1 MSPNANTGLI
11 CHSRKQ
17 VFKTVLLSMQENY
30 KIRIKECLI
39 SGAVGAILIVLI
51 GIIIYV
57 KVSPINVA
65 PIYMLN
71 TSCVA
76 DSVQSQQLDS
86 LRCEHIEV
94 LRDLENK
101 GLLLSPVE
109 YTSHLSSFYN
119 GLIAFLIGIFVIFTI
134 GGIVAVRFISRREI
148 EEVKQEIKNETRGH
162 ILSQLASMMNDSKSF
177 QETTLNALTGRFED
191 KIIRQ
196 EQFEAVESSI
206 EELKILTA
214 NLRENIDSLY
224 ENFSDIE
231 DSRAAQENITD

>member
-1 MSPNANTGLI
+1 
-11 CHSRKQ
+11 
-17 VFKTVLLSMQENY
+17 MQEKN
-30 KIRIKECLI
+30 KIRIKECLV
-39 SGAVGAILIVLI
+39 SGAVGATLILLI
-51 GIIIYV
+51 GVIIYV
-57 KVSPINVA
+57 MVSPINVA

-71 TSCVA
+71 TSCVT

-86 LRCEHIEV
+86 LRCEHLEV

-148 EEVKQEIKNETRGH
+148 EEAEQEIRNETRGH
-162 ILSQLASMMNDSKSF
+162 ILSQLSSMMNDSKSF

-191 KIIRQ
+191 RIIRQ
-196 EQFEAVESSI
+196 EQIDAVEASI
-206 EELKILTA
+206 EELKKITSDLK
-214 NLRENIDSLY
+214 ENIDFLY

-231 DSRAAQENITD
+231 DSRAA

>member
-1 MSPNANTGLI
+1 
-11 CHSRKQ
+11 
-17 VFKTVLLSMQENY
+17 MQERN
-30 KIRIKECLI
+30 KIRIKECLV
-39 SGAVGAILIVLI
+39 SGSVGATLILLI
-51 GIIIYV
+51 GVIIYV
-57 KVSPINVA
+57 RLSPINVA
-65 PIYMLN
+65 PVYMLN
-71 TSCVA
+71 TSCVT

-86 LRCEHIEV
+86 LRCEHLEV

-148 EEVKQEIKNETRGH
+148 EEAEQEIRNETRGH
-162 ILSQLASMMNDSKSF
+162 ILSQLSSMMNDSKSF

-191 KIIRQ
+191 RIIRQ
-196 EQFEAVESSI
+196 EQIDAVEASI
-206 EELKILTA
+206 EELKKITSDLK
-214 NLRENIDSLY
+214 ENIDFLY

-231 DSRAAQENITD
+231 DSRAAQENISE

>member
-1 MSPNANTGLI
+1 
-11 CHSRKQ
+11 
-17 VFKTVLLSMQENY
+17 MQEKN
-30 KIRIKECLI
+30 KIRIKECLV
-39 SGAVGAILIVLI
+39 SGAVGATLILLI
-51 GIIIYV
+51 GVIIYV
-57 KVSPINVA
+57 MVSPINVA

-71 TSCVA
+71 TSCVT
-76 DSVQSQQLDS
+76 DSVQSQHLDS
-86 LRCEHIEV
+86 LRCEHLEV

-148 EEVKQEIKNETRGH
+148 EEAEQEIRNETRGH
-162 ILSQLASMMNDSKSF
+162 ILSQLSSMMNDSKSF

-191 KIIRQ
+191 RIIRQ
-196 EQFEAVESSI
+196 EQIDAVEASI
-206 EELKILTA
+206 EELKKITSDLK
-214 NLRENIDSLY
+214 ENIDFLY

-231 DSRAAQENITD
+231 DSRAAQENISE

>member
-1 MSPNANTGLI
+1 
-11 CHSRKQ
+11 
-17 VFKTVLLSMQENY
+17 MQEKN
-30 KIRIKECLI
+30 KIRIKECLV
-39 SGAVGAILIVLI
+39 SGAVGATLILLI
-51 GIIIYV
+51 GVIIYV
-57 KVSPINVA
+57 MVSSINVA

-71 TSCVA
+71 TSCVT
-76 DSVQSQQLDS
+76 DSVQSQHLDS
-86 LRCEHIEV
+86 LRCEHLEV

-148 EEVKQEIKNETRGH
+148 EEAEQEIRNETRGH
-162 ILSQLASMMNDSKSF
+162 ILSQLSSMMNDSKSF

-191 KIIRQ
+191 RIIRQ
-196 EQFEAVESSI
+196 EQIDAVEASI
-206 EELKILTA
+206 EELKKITSDLK
-214 NLRENIDSLY
+214 ENIDFLY

-231 DSRAAQENITD
+231 DSRAAQENISE

>member
-1 MSPNANTGLI
+1 M
-11 CHSRKQ
+11 
-17 VFKTVLLSMQENY
+17 
-30 KIRIKECLI
+30 
-39 SGAVGAILIVLI
+39 
-51 GIIIYV
+51 
-57 KVSPINVA
+57 VSPINMA

-71 TSCVA
+71 TSCVT

-86 LRCEHIEV
+86 LRCEHLEV

-119 GLIAFLIGIFVIFTI
+119 GLIAFLIGIFVIVTI

-148 EEVKQEIKNETRGH
+148 EEAEQEIRNETRGH
-162 ILSQLASMMNDSKSF
+162 ILSQLSSMMNDSKSF

-191 KIIRQ
+191 RIIRQ
-196 EQFEAVESSI
+196 EQIDAVEASI
-206 EELKILTA
+206 EELKKITSDLK
-214 NLRENIDSLY
+214 ENIDFLY

-231 DSRAAQENITD
+231 DSRAAQENISE

>member
-1 MSPNANTGLI
+1 
-11 CHSRKQ
+11 
-17 VFKTVLLSMQENY
+17 MQEKN
-30 KIRIKECLI
+30 KIRIKECLV
-39 SGAVGAILIVLI
+39 SGAVGATLILLI
-51 GIIIYV
+51 GVIIYV
-57 KVSPINVA
+57 MVSPINVA

-71 TSCVA
+71 TSCVT

-86 LRCEHIEV
+86 LRCEHLEV

-148 EEVKQEIKNETRGH
+148 EEAEQEIMNETRGH
-162 ILSQLASMMNDSKSF
+162 ILSQLSSMMNDSKSF

-191 KIIRQ
+191 RIIRQ
-196 EQFEAVESSI
+196 EQIDAVEASI
-206 EELKILTA
+206 EELKKITSDLK
-214 NLRENIDSLY
+214 ENIDFLY

-231 DSRAAQENITD
+231 DSRAAQENISE

>member
-1 MSPNANTGLI
+1 
-11 CHSRKQ
+11 
-17 VFKTVLLSMQENY
+17 MQEKN
-30 KIRIKECLI
+30 KIRIKECLV
-39 SGAVGAILIVLI
+39 SGAVGATLILLI
-51 GIIIYV
+51 GVIIYV
-57 KVSPINVA
+57 MVSPINVA

-71 TSCVA
+71 TSCVT

-86 LRCEHIEV
+86 LRCEHLEV

-148 EEVKQEIKNETRGH
+148 EEAEQEIRNETRGH
-162 ILSQLASMMNDSKSF
+162 ILSQLSSMMNDSKSF

-191 KIIRQ
+191 RIIRQ
-196 EQFEAVESSI
+196 EQIDAVEASI
-206 EELKILTA
+206 EELKKITSDLK
-214 NLRENIDSLY
+214 ENIDFLY

-231 DSRAAQENITD
+231 DSRAAQENISE

>member
-1 MSPNANTGLI
+1 
-11 CHSRKQ
+11 
-17 VFKTVLLSMQENY
+17 MQERN
-30 KIRIKECLI
+30 KIRIKECLV
-39 SGAVGAILIVLI
+39 SGVVGATLILLI
-51 GIIIYV
+51 GVIIYV
-57 KVSPINVA
+57 MVSPINVA

-71 TSCVA
+71 TSCVT

-86 LRCEHIEV
+86 LRCEHLEV

-148 EEVKQEIKNETRGH
+148 EEAEQEIRNETRGH
-162 ILSQLASMMNDSKSF
+162 ILSQLSSMMNDSKSF

-191 KIIRQ
+191 RIIRQ
-196 EQFEAVESSI
+196 EQIDAVEASI
-206 EELKILTA
+206 EELKKITSDLK
-214 NLRENIDSLY
+214 ENIDFLY

-231 DSRAAQENITD
+231 DSRAAQENISE

>member
-1 MSPNANTGLI
+1 
-11 CHSRKQ
+11 
-17 VFKTVLLSMQENY
+17 MQERN
-30 KIRIKECLI
+30 KIRIKECLV
-39 SGAVGAILIVLI
+39 SGAVGATLILLI
-51 GIIIYV
+51 GVIIYV
-57 KVSPINVA
+57 MVSPINVA

-71 TSCVA
+71 TSCVT

-86 LRCEHIEV
+86 LRCEHLEV

-148 EEVKQEIKNETRGH
+148 EEAEQEIRNETRGH
-162 ILSQLASMMNDSKSF
+162 ILSQLSSMMNDSKSF

-191 KIIRQ
+191 RIIRQ
-196 EQFEAVESSI
+196 EQIDAVEASI
-206 EELKILTA
+206 EELKKITSDLK
-214 NLRENIDSLY
+214 ENIDFLY

-231 DSRAAQENITD
+231 DSRAAQENISE

>member
-1 MSPNANTGLI
+1 
-11 CHSRKQ
+11 
-17 VFKTVLLSMQENY
+17 MQENN
-30 KIRIKECLI
+30 KIRIKECLV
-39 SGAVGAILIVLI
+39 SGMVGATLIILI
-51 GIIIYV
+51 GIIVYIMI
-57 KVSPINVA
+57 SPIDVA
-65 PIYMLN
+65 PVYMLN
-71 TSCVA
+71 TSCVT

-94 LRDLENK
+94 LKDLENK

-148 EEVKQEIKNETRGH
+148 EETKQEIKNETQGH
-162 ILSQLASMMNDSKSF
+162 ILSQLSSMMNDSKSF

-196 EQFEAVESSI
+196 EQLDAVESSI
-206 EELKILTA
+206 EELKKITSGLK
-214 NLRENIDSLY
+214 ENIDFLY
-224 ENFSDIE
+224 ENFSEIE
-231 DSRAAQENITD
+231 DSRAAQENISE

>member
-1 MSPNANTGLI
+1 
-11 CHSRKQ
+11 
-17 VFKTVLLSMQENY
+17 MQERN
-30 KIRIKECLI
+30 KIRIKECLV
-39 SGAVGAILIVLI
+39 SGSVGATLILLI
-51 GIIIYV
+51 GVIIYV
-57 KVSPINVA
+57 RLSPINVA
-65 PIYMLN
+65 PVYMLN
-71 TSCVA
+71 TSCVT

-86 LRCEHIEV
+86 LRCEHLEV

-148 EEVKQEIKNETRGH
+148 EEAEQEIRNETRGH
-162 ILSQLASMMNDSKSF
+162 ILSQLSSMMNDSKSF

-191 KIIRQ
+191 RIIRQ
-196 EQFEAVESSI
+196 ELIDAVEASI
-206 EELKILTA
+206 EELKKITSDLK
-214 NLRENIDSLY
+214 ENIDFLY

-231 DSRAAQENITD
+231 DSRAAQENISE

>member
-1 MSPNANTGLI
+1 
-11 CHSRKQ
+11 
-17 VFKTVLLSMQENY
+17 MQERN
-30 KIRIKECLI
+30 KIRIKECLV
-39 SGAVGAILIVLI
+39 SGAVGATLILLI
-51 GIIIYV
+51 GVIIYV
-57 KVSPINVA
+57 MVSPINVA

-71 TSCVA
+71 TSCVT

-86 LRCEHIEV
+86 LRCEHLEV

-134 GGIVAVRFISRREI
+134 GSIVAVRFISRREI
-148 EEVKQEIKNETRGH
+148 EEAEQEIRNETRGH
-162 ILSQLASMMNDSKSF
+162 ILSQLSSMMNDSKSF

-191 KIIRQ
+191 RIIRQ
-196 EQFEAVESSI
+196 EQIDAVEASI
-206 EELKILTA
+206 EELKKITSDLK
-214 NLRENIDSLY
+214 ENIDFLY

-231 DSRAAQENITD
+231 DSRAAQENISE

>member
-1 MSPNANTGLI
+1 
-11 CHSRKQ
+11 
-17 VFKTVLLSMQENY
+17 MQERN
-30 KIRIKECLI
+30 KIRIKECLV
-39 SGAVGAILIVLI
+39 SGAVGATLILLI
-51 GIIIYV
+51 GVIIYV
-57 KVSPINVA
+57 MVSPINVA

-71 TSCVA
+71 TSCVT
-76 DSVQSQQLDS
+76 DSIQSQQLDS
-86 LRCEHIEV
+86 LKCEHLEV

-148 EEVKQEIKNETRGH
+148 EEAEQEIRNETRGH
-162 ILSQLASMMNDSKSF
+162 ILSQLSSMMNDSKSF

-191 KIIRQ
+191 RIIRQ
-196 EQFEAVESSI
+196 EQIDAVEASI
-206 EELKILTA
+206 EELKKTTSDLKD
-214 NLRENIDSLY
+214 NIDFLY

-231 DSRAAQENITD
+231 DSRAAQENISE